1 MKVIAILVLGVC
13 AAAVVARE
21 SPKFDEYYTI
31 IGIKAENKRL
41 DNYAI
46 QLKNSP
52 NSRGVVLIY
61 AQDERT
67 VKRAQARARR
77 AVKYLVQTRG
87 VDPTKV
93 KWRYEAA
100 CGHETITLY
109 ILYPDLAD
117 PQRDLKCLR

>member
-1 MKVIAILVLGVC
+1 MKVIAILVLMVC
-13 AAAVVARE
+13 AAAVAGRT

-46 QLKNSP
+46 QINNWPKSKGL
-52 NSRGVVLIY
+52 VLIY

-87 VDPTKV
+87 VDPTRV

-100 CGHETITLY
+100 CGHEMIQLY
-109 ILYPDLAD
+109 ILEPTLAD
-117 PQRDLKCLR
+117 PDPDPKCIR